1 MPVSARRVGVHGMSA
16 VLFGAS
22 IFMFWGTLAS
32 GPLEIR
38 FAEPGM
44 QICVTAGAM
53 VCRELDWI
61 HVDSA
66 HLAFESILYGMA
78 TGDAAQRYAAT
89 QAMRSAAGKWDA
101 PAAFPHIEYIFPV
114 IAVATLISG
123 IVGGALVP
131 AIVMAGVTIYMFV
144 IITPASTTIDYG
156 AWSALAASII
166 SLTAALLEIVPTPR
180 KHGSSSRSPV

>member
-1 MPVSARRVGVHGMSA
+1 MSARRIGAHSVSA

-22 IFMFWGTLAS
+22 IFMFWGTLVS

-38 FAEPGM
+38 YAEPGM
-44 QICVTAGAM
+44 QICVTSGAM

-78 TGDAAQRYAAT
+78 TGDAAQRFAAT
-89 QAMRSAAGKWDA
+89 QALRSAANKWSA
-101 PAAFPHIEYIFPV
+101 PVAFPHIEYIFPV

-123 IVGGALVP
+123 IAGGALVP
-131 AIVMAGVTIYMFV
+131 AMAMTGVTIHMLV

-156 AWSALAASII
+156 AWAALAASVI
-166 SLTAALLEIVPTPR
+166 SLAAALLEIVPTPR
-180 KHGSSSRSPV
+180 KHGTSSRSPV